1 MSNKI
6 ENEISALF
14 KYYQASPFSSKTL
27 SNSRD
32 CNDLISLI
40 CNGKRG
46 NEVTLNEVNKTKQLL
61 VNAEK
66 IHHQSCQIKTAEDVC
81 NTIYGDDTVTPTRCH
96 YMLNVLNVVDNLTD
110 TDMYVILYDKI
121 TLAAS
126 EHH

>member
-110 TDMYVILYDKI
+110 THFYDILYSEI

>member
-1 MSNKI
+1 MLSNL
-6 ENEISALF
+6 ENEISALL

-32 CNDLISLI
+32 CRDFISLI
-40 CNGKRG
+40 WNGKRG
-46 NEVTLNEVNKTKQLL
+46 NKVTLNEVNKTKQLL

-81 NTIYGDDTVTPTRCH
+81 NTIYGDDTVMPTRCH
-96 YMLNVLNVVDNLTD
+96 YMLTILDVVDNRMD
-110 TDMYVILYDKI
+110 TNLHDILDNKI

-126 EHH
+126 

>member
-6 ENEISALF
+6 ENKISALL

-32 CNDLISLI
+32 CKDLISLI

-46 NEVTLNEVNKTKQLL
+46 NKVTLSEVNKTKQLL

-66 IHHQSCQIKTAEDVC
+66 IHHQSCQIETAEDVC

-96 YMLNVLNVVDNLTD
+96 YM
-110 TDMYVILYDKI
+110 
-121 TLAAS
+121 
-126 EHH
+126 

>member
-46 NEVTLNEVNKTKQLL
+46 NEVTLSEVNKTKQLL

-110 TDMYVILYDKI
+110 THFYDILYSEI